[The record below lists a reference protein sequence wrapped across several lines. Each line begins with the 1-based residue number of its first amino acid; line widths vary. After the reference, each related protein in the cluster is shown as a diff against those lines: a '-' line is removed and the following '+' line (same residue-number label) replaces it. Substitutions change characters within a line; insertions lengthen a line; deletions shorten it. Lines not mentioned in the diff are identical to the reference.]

1 MLIVLFSGERTTRC
15 HSYGQQFWLNKEW
28 RLSLN
33 QLSLYF
39 LLCWISNTS
48 FIFKKVVNS
57 KRRGEKK
64 NYWSIHPPN
73 WNGRRSLT
81 SIDRSLTSFTFY
93 LLDFFISFYLLLKK
107 KRRFISPNFHQYK
120 SSFESS
126 TRFSYR

>member
-64 NYWSIHPPN
+64 K
-73 WNGRRSLT
+73 
-81 SIDRSLTSFTFY
+81 
-93 LLDFFISFYLLLKK
+93 LLINSPSQLKWEAFPYFNRQILDIVHILSSRFFISFYLLLKK